1 MKRIDKIKLI
11 IIIIIY
17 LSMVSTG
24 LIAFAD
30 KNWMYLGIS
39 ILTLIVMLLPA
50 IIEKRFSVDIPGG
63 FEIILILFVYS
74 GVYLGEL
81 RHFYDKFW
89 WWDKMLHSF
98 SGLILGNIGFL
109 IVGYLTNSSKINIKR
124 SPIFVAFF
132 SFCFAV
138 AMGAIWEIYEYSM
151 DKSLGLFMQRGSLD
165 DTMIDIILDTVGALI
180 FAILG
185 YFKHKDKLRRMHR
198 KNQ

>member
-1 MKRIDKIKLI
+1 MKKIDKVKIFVF
-11 IIIIIY
+11 IIIY
-17 LSMVSTG
+17 LFMITAI
-24 LIAFAD
+24 LIAFFE

-39 ILTLIVMLLPA
+39 LLTLIVMLLPV
-50 IIEKRFSVDIPGG
+50 IIERRLSIDIPGG

-81 RHFYDKFW
+81 QHFYNKFW

-109 IVGYLTNSSKINIKR
+109 IINYLTNNSKINIKR
-124 SPIFVAFF
+124 SPIFVALF

-151 DKSLGLFMQRGSLD
+151 DKTLGLFMQRGSLD
-165 DTMIDIILDTVGALI
+165 DTMIDIILDTIGALV
-180 FAILG
+180 FSILG
-185 YFKHKDKLRRMHR
+185 YFNQKNKIRRMY
-198 KNQ
+198 KE

>member
-1 MKRIDKIKLI
+1 
-11 IIIIIY
+11 
-17 LSMVSTG
+17 
-24 LIAFAD
+24 
-30 KNWMYLGIS
+30 
-39 ILTLIVMLLPA
+39 
-50 IIEKRFSVDIPGG
+50 
-63 FEIILILFVYS
+63 
-74 GVYLGEL
+74 
-81 RHFYDKFW
+81 
-89 WWDKMLHSF
+89 
-98 SGLILGNIGFL
+98 
-109 IVGYLTNSSKINIKR
+109 LTNSSKINIKR